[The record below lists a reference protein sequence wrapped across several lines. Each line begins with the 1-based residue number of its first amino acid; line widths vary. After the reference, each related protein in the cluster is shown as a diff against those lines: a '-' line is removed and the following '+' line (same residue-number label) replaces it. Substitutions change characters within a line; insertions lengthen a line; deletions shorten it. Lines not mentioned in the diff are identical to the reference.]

1 MATARGAAGGQAATV
16 HHSRQ
21 ACTSRRNTLVLLSQS
36 LGTVIRLHHVS
47 FGSAGALPEEVR
59 ARHPQVAL
67 LADEL
72 RIVQHAR
79 QTRSVVYLMGRT
91 HARLGKDTP
100 LLQLPRRY
108 LLEFPFKARLLSG
121 SLSALLEPKCMPA
134 RPM

>member
-1 MATARGAAGGQAATV
+1 MR
-16 HHSRQ
+16 
-21 ACTSRRNTLVLLSQS
+21 SQ
-36 LGTVIRLHHVS
+36 HFS
-47 FGSAGALPEEVR
+47 FCFAGALPEEVR

-79 QTRSVVYLMGRT
+79 QMRSVIYLMGRT

-100 LLQLPRRY
+100 LLQLPWRY

-121 SLSALLEPKCMPA
+121 SLSALLEPKRMSA
-134 RPM
+134 RPI